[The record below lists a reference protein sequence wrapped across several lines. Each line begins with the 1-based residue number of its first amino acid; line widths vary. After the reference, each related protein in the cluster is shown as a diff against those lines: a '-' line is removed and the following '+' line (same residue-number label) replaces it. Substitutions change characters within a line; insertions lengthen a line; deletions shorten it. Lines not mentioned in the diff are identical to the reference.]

1 MLVTAEPSSQ
11 MYAILVSNNLVI
23 FKRHL
28 SVLSAYTVTSMIL
41 AEYKVFNLPL
51 FEPGSGRIVVKWSHN
66 CNENLFSSNMFSCP

>member
-41 AEYKVFNLPL
+41 AEYKVFTFPYLNLGWVW
-51 FEPGSGRIVVKWSHN
+51 EDSGKVKPQ
-66 CNENLFSSNMFSCP
+66 L